1 MRSGL
6 KLALI
11 LFQHKGQE
19 VEVETMWQLLEPL
32 AEEQKTG
39 AVEGRQVDHYF
50 TEGNSVEGL
59 IDVLRM
65 VLEEGESEDT
75 ALTADEEGPKEE
87 EVRNDLEQENYLN
100 TRLFLTV
107 SPFCSL
113 QVFFAEMTF
122 AQHL

>member
-19 VEVETMWQLLEPL
+19 VEVETMRQLLVLLE
-32 AEEQKTG
+32 EEQKTG

-65 VLEEGESEDT
+65 VLEEEESEDT
-75 ALTADEEGPKEE
+75 ALTVDEEGPKEE
-87 EVRNDLEQENYLN
+87 EVRNGLGTGKL
-100 TRLFLTV
+100 
-107 SPFCSL
+107 P
-113 QVFFAEMTF
+113 
-122 AQHL
+122 

>member
-1 MRSGL
+1 M
-6 KLALI
+6 
-11 LFQHKGQE
+11 
-19 VEVETMWQLLEPL
+19 
-32 AEEQKTG
+32 
-39 AVEGRQVDHYF
+39 
-50 TEGNSVEGL
+50 EGL

-75 ALTADEEGPKEE
+75 ALTVDVEGPKEE

-100 TRLFLTV
+100 THLFLTV

>member
-1 MRSGL
+1 M
-6 KLALI
+6 
-11 LFQHKGQE
+11 
-19 VEVETMWQLLEPL
+19 
-32 AEEQKTG
+32 
-39 AVEGRQVDHYF
+39 
-50 TEGNSVEGL
+50 EGL

-75 ALTADEEGPKEE
+75 ALTVDEEGPKEE